1 MKNMKKMLG
10 FLALGLFAMMFTSCK
25 SKIGGGEFSIFWQIL
40 AIFLWLAE
48 ISQSEYLLPK
58 KIKYFRGLINLILII
73 LFIAGITLPFIWC
86 PIPYIPKISLGIA
99 AFLWLIGWRKG
110 LGVKAQQEAEAKS
123 AAEAREKEEAEAQQE
138 KAKERYESTMPIVTK
153 YLEKTGL
160 ELPANENIFFM
171 QIDENTG
178 KWKYGT
184 TLKINYSGCIE
195 NDDYDENYK
204 SLVRCSKKYA
214 INTKLKTERPCAD
227 GILLTS
233 DGKAYIGTPQSNET
247 FWWHDEDGN
256 GIDNSFDAPIHTVLA
271 VGNITNQ
278 LLCGIHI
285 KGADEKK
292 GIIDANGSY
301 ASYTDNPN
309 SVESDLYYCAYFP
322 KSVKQIFILPSDDF
336 EKKNTIVIGS
346 SFTKCSNLR
355 LFYCGFDK
363 VAHEKLYCKD
373 SIYPVFN
380 TDTHA
385 TFIAPSDA
393 SLDFFNAEQVC
404 KNWDFKVGTTIQNAV
419 SLKEAKEASKK
430 AEAEA
435 KSKAESAEKANTLA
449 ETKAVLEQLENDLA
463 AKKAE
468 VASIG
473 LDAQGIVQKAKLNKE
488 IKDLESQIETLKAE
502 VEKLSK

>member
-1 MKNMKKMLG
+1 M
-10 FLALGLFAMMFTSCK
+10 GLFGIK
-25 SKIGGGEFSIFWQIL
+25 SK
-40 AIFLWLAE
+40 AE
-48 ISQSEYLLPK
+48 K
-58 KIKYFRGLINLILII
+58 
-73 LFIAGITLPFIWC
+73 
-86 PIPYIPKISLGIA
+86 
-99 AFLWLIGWRKG
+99 
-110 LGVKAQQEAEAKS
+110 
-123 AAEAREKEEAEAQQE
+123 AAEQFKEEVENFKKE
-138 KAKERYESTMPIVTK
+138 EEGKLTERYNMIMPKVK
-153 YLEKTGL
+153 RYLESIGF
-160 ELPANENIFFM
+160 ELPPDENILFM

-178 KWKYGT
+178 NWKFGRTENHRYESAIKNENF
-184 TLKINYSGCIE
+184 LYEWSGF
-195 NDDYDENYK
+195 
-204 SLVRCSKKYA
+204 SKLNPQQNIKY
-214 INTKLKTERPCAD
+214 IIQTKEIQRETCC

-233 DGKAYIGTPQSNET
+233 DGKAYIGAAGET
-247 FWWHDEDGN
+247 FWWCTESAYGL
-256 GIDNSFDAPIHTVLA
+256 DNLTNLPVHNILA
-271 VGNITNQ
+271 VGNIKNQ
-278 LLCGIHI
+278 LLCGVHI
-285 KGADEKK
+285 SDLFNSNEEDIVYVKSGKTTLE
-292 GIIDANGSY
+292 
-301 ASYTDNPN
+301 YTD
-309 SVESDLYYCAYFP
+309 SVQKRDYYLLHKFP
-322 KSVKQIFILPSDDF
+322 KSVKRVFLLPSDEF

-380 TDTHA
+380 TNTHA

-419 SLKEAKEASKK
+419 SLKEAKEAEEKSK
-430 AEAEA
+430 AETKA
-435 KSKAESAEKANTLA
+435 KAESAEKANTLA

-468 VASIG
+468 VASLG